1 MKVKALTSEEK
12 VTLPQ
17 VRELLQ
23 GVEAQRIAAE
33 KEMSYEFRRS
43 LEHANTLSKTTPEK
57 SQDLVQELVKLEKM
71 KPEIAYRI
79 ANIMPKTRDELR
91 AIYAKERFTL
101 TPEELDSI
109 LQIVISRF

>member
-1 MKVKALTSEEK
+1 MKVKGIVSEEK

-17 VRELLQ
+17 VREVLL
-23 GVEAQRIAAE
+23 GIESQRIAAE

-43 LEHANTLSKTTPEK
+43 IEHANQLAKTAPEK
-57 SQDLVQELVKLEKM
+57 SAALVQALLKLEKM

-79 ANIMPKTRDELR
+79 ANVMPKTRDELR

-101 TPEELDSI
+101 APEELDTI
-109 LQIVISRF
+109 LEIVSSHF

>member
-1 MKVKALTSEEK
+1 MKVKGIVSEEK

-17 VRELLQ
+17 VREVLL
-23 GVEAQRIAAE
+23 GIESQRLAAE

-43 LEHANTLSKTTPEK
+43 IEHANQLAKTAPEK
-57 SQDLVQELVKLEKM
+57 SAALVQALLKLEKM

-79 ANIMPKTRDELR
+79 TNVMPKTRDELR

-101 TPEELDSI
+101 APEELDTI
-109 LQIVISRF
+109 LEIVSSHF

>member
-1 MKVKALTSEEK
+1 MKVKGILSEEK

-17 VRELLQ
+17 VREVLL
-23 GVEAQRIAAE
+23 GVESQRIAAE

-43 LEHANTLSKTTPEK
+43 IEHVNQLVKTSPEK
-57 SQDLVQELVKLEKM
+57 SQALVAELLKLEKM

-79 ANIMPKTRDELR
+79 ANIMPRTRDELR

-101 TPEELDSI
+101 SLEELDA
-109 LQIVISRF
+109 IVETVVSHF

>member
-1 MKVKALTSEEK
+1 MKVKGITSEDK

-17 VRELLQ
+17 VREILQ

-43 LEHANTLSKTTPEK
+43 LEHANQLSKTTPEK
-57 SQDLVQELVKLEKM
+57 SQDLVKELLKLEKM

-79 ANIMPKTRDELR
+79 TNIMPKTRDELR

-101 TPEELDSI
+101 SPEELDSI
-109 LQIVISRF
+109 LQTVANHF

>member
-1 MKVKALTSEEK
+1 MKVKGITSEEK
-12 VTLPQ
+12 VTLP
-17 VRELLQ
+17 ELRGVLL
-23 GVEAQRIAAE
+23 GVESERIAAE

-43 LEHANTLSKTTPEK
+43 MEHANQLAKTTPEK
-57 SQDLVQELVKLEKM
+57 SRDLVNELLKMEKM

-101 TPEELDSI
+101 TTEELDSI
-109 LQIVISRF
+109 LQIVASHF

>member
-1 MKVKALTSEEK
+1 MKVKGIDSEER

-17 VRELLQ
+17 VREVLL
-23 GVEAQRIAAE
+23 GVESQRIAAE

-43 LEHANTLSKTTPEK
+43 IEHANQLAKTAPEK
-57 SQDLVQELVKLEKM
+57 SAALVQALLKLEKM

-79 ANIMPKTRDELR
+79 ANVMPKTRDELR

-101 TPEELDSI
+101 APEELDTI
-109 LQIVISRF
+109 LEIVSSHF